1 MKISTECLA
10 IISLSKRKRDKVLSI
25 IEKQEQNASYAK
37 QKNIED
43 LKWVKQKQRENGLLR
58 YSAT

>member
-43 LKWVKQKQRENGLLR
+43 LKWVKQNQRENDLLR